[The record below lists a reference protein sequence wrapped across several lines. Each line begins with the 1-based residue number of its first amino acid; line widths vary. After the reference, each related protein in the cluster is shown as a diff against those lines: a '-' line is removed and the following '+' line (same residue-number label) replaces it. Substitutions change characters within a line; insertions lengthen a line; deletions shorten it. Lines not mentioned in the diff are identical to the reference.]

1 MKKILSI
8 ALMISL
14 LIPSTMALAETS
26 ETPTDPLAERNQ
38 ALTAFLS
45 ENLTDEAAYDADA
58 RTKLI
63 EEFFNEQPQYANLEI
78 KEASSTNSL
87 QGRSALPSPQELNTV
102 TVYSNETQ
110 ISATEKTSSELY
122 ITYYDDGSFVLGTLT
137 ASNNEDQSSPEVVAA
152 KQDLNVNNAT
162 TTRIASRAAGTSGIA
177 TANNTHERWDGNIF
191 VWRTFL
197 HSEFYYDNTNNR
209 RMCNPTKYSGNQRV
223 RDGNIVFTPAYYN
236 ATYPYN
242 NSVCRQQRTQ
252 TFHQHPGNIFKGSD
266 DLRISCNHLGQ
277 IFKN

>member
-1 MKKILSI
+1 MKKLLTF
-8 ALMISL
+8 ALMICL
-14 LIPSTMALAETS
+14 LMPSTMALADTS
-26 ETPTDPLAERNQ
+26 NPEDLLTERNQ

-45 ENLTDEAAYDADA
+45 ENLTDEAAYNADA

-78 KEASSTNSL
+78 QETAASSTL
-87 QGRSALPSPQELNTV
+87 RERSMLSVPQELNTV

-110 ISATEKTSSELY
+110 ISETEKTSSELY
-122 ITYYDDGSFVLGTLT
+122 ITYYEDGSFVLGTLT

-152 KQDLNVNNAT
+152 KKDFHVNDTAT
-162 TTRIASRAAGTSGIA
+162 TSIASRAAGTSGIA
-177 TANNTHERWDGNIF
+177 TTNNTHERWDGSVF

-209 RMCNPTKYSGNQRV
+209 KMCNPTKYSGNQRV

-242 NSVCRQQRTQ
+242 DSVCRQQRTQ
-252 TFHQHPGNIFKGSD
+252 TFRQHPGNIFKGSD